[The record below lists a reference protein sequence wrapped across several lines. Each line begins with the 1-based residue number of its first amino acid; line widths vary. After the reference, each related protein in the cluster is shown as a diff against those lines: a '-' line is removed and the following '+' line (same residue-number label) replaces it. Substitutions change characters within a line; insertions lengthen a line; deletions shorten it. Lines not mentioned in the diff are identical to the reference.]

1 MVIKKGQFTIFSLL
15 VAIDISIIF
24 LVSFSFFLGFDKN
37 LYSIIVF
44 ICIIVSTI
52 FISVILFFI
61 FSKLIKKKYVIDDN
75 CITYLKKDVVLTVW
89 DFSQIKKAEYVK
101 FNFPTTIL
109 NGNAFGYIKIE
120 MLNDEKIYISAFLNQ
135 VKKINKLYFH
145 IKITK

>member
-1 MVIKKGQFTIFSLL
+1 MVIKKGQFTIFCIL
-15 VAIDISIIF
+15 VGIDISIIF
-24 LVSFSFFLGFDKN
+24 LASFSFFLGFDKN

-52 FISVILFFI
+52 FISVVLFFI

-89 DFSQIKKAEYVK
+89 DFSQIKKAEYIK
-101 FNFPTTIL
+101 FNYLTTIL
-109 NGNAFGYIKIE
+109 NGNVFGDIKIE
-120 MLNDEKIYISAFLNQ
+120 MLNGEKIYISAFLNQ

>member
-1 MVIKKGQFTIFSLL
+1 MVIKKGQFSIFYIL
-15 VAIDISIIF
+15 VGINISIIF
-24 LVSFSFFLGFDKN
+24 LVSFSFLLGFDKN
-37 LYSIIVF
+37 VHSITVF
-44 ICIIVSTI
+44 IGIIVSTI

-101 FNFPTTIL
+101 FNFLTIL
-109 NGNAFGYIKIE
+109 NGNAFGDIKIE
-120 MLNDEKIYISAFLNQ
+120 MLNGEKIYISAFFNQ
-135 VKKINKLYFH
+135 VKKINKLYFY